1 VARGT
6 FITLEGGDGAGKSTL
21 IRLLSD
27 KLARTTGREVM
38 TTREPGGSPIA
49 EAIRNV
55 ILNVDHTA
63 MDPLTEA
70 LLYAASRRQHLA
82 EKVLPALER
91 GAVVLCDRFVDSSLV
106 YQGFA
111 RGLGIEAVGEINR
124 FATEGRMPD
133 VTLYLD
139 LDPEIG
145 LSRIGSG
152 TQRQADRLDLE
163 GLDFHRK
170 VREGYQ
176 RVAAMFSER
185 FITLDAALE
194 SAALAEQA
202 WLGITGKLGR
212 L

>member
-1 VARGT
+1 VAGGT

-21 IRLLSD
+21 IRFLTD
-27 KLARTTGREVM
+27 KLRETGREVV

-49 EAIRNV
+49 EAIRGV
-55 ILNVDHTA
+55 ILNVEHTD

-91 GAVVLCDRFVDSSLV
+91 GAVVVCDRFVDSSLV
-106 YQGFA
+106 YQGYA
-111 RGLGIEAVGEINR
+111 RGLGIEVVGEINR

-139 LDPEIG
+139 LDPEVG
-145 LSRIGSG
+145 LSRIGAG
-152 TQRQADRLDLE
+152 GRRQADRLDLE
-163 GLDFHRK
+163 GLDFHRR
-170 VREGYQ
+170 VREGYLK
-176 RVAAMFSER
+176 VASLFPER
-185 FITLDAALE
+185 FVTLDASKE
-194 SAALAEQA
+194 SSELADEA
-202 WLGITGKLGR
+202 WRHLSDKLRG